1 MSDNQNRKSAAEI
14 VKGNLQVLTL
24 SEAQVEQLLD
34 LNLLLDGLEKGFE
47 ALSRGDVQAPG
58 RPEISIPGKGFI
70 LSMPAYQSGMQ
81 VSLKTVCV
89 FEGNLSLNLPNH
101 LAVINLFDPETGK
114 PVCIMDGTYITG
126 IRTSASAVVSV
137 KLLSRAESKI
147 ATILGAGVQGREH
160 LKLLPMVRDLEK
172 IYIGS
177 LYFEDAKQLAASHEN
192 AIPIDDFEAA
202 VRQSDIVCLCSHS
215 YKSIIEMD
223 WVKPGTHISSV
234 GYAPPEGELPK
245 EIAQLHSLFVETR
258 DAFEQPPV
266 GCGELAG
273 LDPDSGTELG
283 EMLLGIRPGRVSDTE
298 ITVYKAMGIAMEDMV
313 AANLAYERANQE
325 DVGTY
330 IVL

>member
-1 MSDNQNRKSAAEI
+1 MTDNQNRKSAAEI
-14 VKGNLQVLTL
+14 VKGNLKVLTL

-70 LSMPAYQSGMQ
+70 LSMPAYQAGMQ
-81 VSLKTVCV
+81 ASLKTVCV
-89 FEGNLSLNLPNH
+89 FEGNLDLNLPNH

-126 IRTSASAVVSV
+126 IRTSASAVLSV
-137 KLLSRAESKI
+137 KLLSRAESKV

-160 LKLLPMVRDLEK
+160 LKLLPMVRNLEK
-172 IYIGS
+172 ILIGS
-177 LYFEDAKQLAASHEN
+177 LYYEDAKQLAATHEK
-192 AIPIDDFEAA
+192 AIPTDEFEAA

-215 YKSIIEMD
+215 YRSIIEMD

-283 EMLLGIRPGRVSDTE
+283 EMLLGVRPGRISDTE

-325 DVGTY
+325 GVGTY
-330 IVL
+330 IIL

>member
-1 MSDNQNRKSAAEI
+1 MADNQNPKSAAEI
-14 VKGNLQVLTL
+14 VKGNLHVLTL

-34 LNLLLDGLEKGFE
+34 LNLLLVNLEEGFK

-58 RPEISIPGKGFI
+58 RPAISIPGKGFI

-81 VSLKTVCV
+81 VSVKTVCV

-126 IRTSASAVVSV
+126 IRTAASAALSV
-137 KLLSRAESKI
+137 KLLSRPKSKV

-160 LKLLPMVRDLEK
+160 LKLLPMVRNLQK
-172 IYIGS
+172 IFIGS
-177 LYFEDAKQLAASHEN
+177 LYFEDAKQLAVSNEN
-192 AIPIDDFEAA
+192 AVPIEDFEAA

-223 WVKPGTHISSV
+223 WVKPGAHVSSV

-283 EMLLGIRPGRVSDTE
+283 EMLLGVRPGRISNAE
-298 ITVYKAMGIAMEDMV
+298 ITVYKAMGIAMEDMI

-325 DVGTY
+325 GVGTY